1 MQHQVGGQGLPG
13 WLLRGSLLFS
23 LDKALVPLLPPCYL
37 QPTGKVLSDSRLVQ
51 PLVYMERLELIRN
64 VCRDEA
70 LKNLS
75 HTAVSKFVLDRIF
88 VCDKHKILFCQTPKV
103 GNTQWKKVLIVLN
116 GACSAWWMSVVGG
129 QQSLPWGLGGQ
140 GCGLGRV
147 SGGGQQ
153 RGAKGRDSCPGRAGN
168 LIDGSLLCF
177 PCWWCTLK
185 SGGLKVLDTEV
196 FRGPSL
202 WSESPLLS
210 SLSRAESLSQA
221 ACPTPRLIPFLLFRC
236 IALCLTG

>member
-1 MQHQVGGQGLPG
+1 M
-13 WLLRGSLLFS
+13 
-23 LDKALVPLLPPCYL
+23 PLLPPCYL

-116 GACSAWWMSVVGG
+116 GACSAWWMCVVSG
-129 QQSLPWGLGGQ
+129 QQGLPGEGH
-140 GCGLGRV
+140 CGLGRGD
-147 SGGGQQ
+147 GGGLQE
-153 RGAKGRDSCPGRAGN
+153 GAKGRDSCPGGAGN
-168 LIDGSLLCF
+168 LVVSSLLF
-177 PCWWCTLK
+177 SLLKLYFKSWWFK
-185 SGGLKVLDTEV
+185 S
-196 FRGPSL
+196 FRY
-202 WSESPLLS
+202 
-210 SLSRAESLSQA
+210 
-221 ACPTPRLIPFLLFRC
+221 
-236 IALCLTG
+236 